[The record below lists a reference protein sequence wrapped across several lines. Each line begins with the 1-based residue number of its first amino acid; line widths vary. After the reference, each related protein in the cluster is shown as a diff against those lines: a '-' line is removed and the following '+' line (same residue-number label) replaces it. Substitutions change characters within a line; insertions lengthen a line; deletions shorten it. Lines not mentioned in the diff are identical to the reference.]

1 MTVAVDLVPTGR
13 LSLKQVAQ
21 RVHGHYLAHCR
32 DEGEAEWRT
41 RFAMEGYTAYP
52 DPCVRLAT
60 RLEEEL
66 AAYDAAP
73 ADIQTGWWAPFIE
86 TARTALSLLRSEE
99 EETRKEAFRVF
110 VHLQALQKRVGRC
123 ADVRLDIPVLPNREE
138 FADVIIREV
147 PEDEKLR
154 GLLHRRAWM
163 KHLSRP
169 GPKMVW
175 NGKPQ
180 PYPSESMSKAQEEL
194 DWINQAIV
202 DHLGQ

>member
-1 MTVAVDLVPTGR
+1 MTIAVDLVPAGR
-13 LSLKQVAQ
+13 LCLKQVGK
-21 RVHGHYLAHCR
+21 RVHRHYLTHCR
-32 DEGEAEWRT
+32 GEEEAQSRT
-41 RFAMEGYTAYP
+41 RFAMEGYKAHP
-52 DPCVRLAT
+52 DPCVRLAV

-66 AAYDAAP
+66 ADYDAAP
-73 ADIQTGWWAPFIE
+73 SDIQTGWWAPFIE
-86 TARTALSLLRSEE
+86 TARAALSLLQSEE

-123 ADVRLDIPVLPNREE
+123 ADVRLDIPVLPNRQE
-138 FADVIIREV
+138 FADAVIREV

-180 PYPSESMSKAQEEL
+180 PYPSASMGKAQEEL